1 MHSAWSHTGAYQ
13 QLTAVY
19 QSGRITAD
27 IYHYLSA
34 YFVKI
39 YFETHEIVFQ
49 HSKGSF
55 HLRFSGKVKIWHI
68 GVTSMGNVHK
78 CIILTFPDPPC
89 QPGQIFLVQNG
100 LYMCPTYSTTCFM
113 LNSHL
118 LGVF

>member
-39 YFETHEIVFQ
+39 YVETHEIVFQ
-49 HSKGSF
+49 HSKYAKSVTDNITQICSSSLSDPCRWSDLETAF
-55 HLRFSGKVKIWHI
+55 LLAYNLRRGWHI
-68 GVTSMGNVHK
+68 TSAE
-78 CIILTFPDPPC
+78 
-89 QPGQIFLVQNG
+89 
-100 LYMCPTYSTTCFM
+100 SWTT
-113 LNSHL
+113 
-118 LGVF
+118 

>member
-39 YFETHEIVFQ
+39 YVETHEIVFQ
-49 HSKGSF
+49 HSKYAKSVTNNITQICSSSF
-55 HLRFSGKVKIWHI
+55 I
-68 GVTSMGNVHK
+68 
-78 CIILTFPDPPC
+78 
-89 QPGQIFLVQNG
+89 
-100 LYMCPTYSTTCFM
+100 
-113 LNSHL
+113 
-118 LGVF
+118 